1 MFVFLILPT
10 PLPLL
15 AMLLSMI
22 FQILCGAASSCG
34 SRVAPSSEAEIR
46 WGRRVEGELR
56 PRVEVPDVR
65 PAAVRDLET
74 GPAGAAPRA
83 SSSVENSLLK

>member
-1 MFVFLILPT
+1 MSEIVNFIDLIKRFPT
-10 PLPLL
+10 RTSLL
-15 AMLLSMI
+15 N
-22 FQILCGAASSCG
+22 
-34 SRVAPSSEAEIR
+34 VAPSSEAEIR
-46 WGRRVEGELR
+46 GGRRVEGELR

-74 GPAGAAPRA
+74 GPAGATPRA